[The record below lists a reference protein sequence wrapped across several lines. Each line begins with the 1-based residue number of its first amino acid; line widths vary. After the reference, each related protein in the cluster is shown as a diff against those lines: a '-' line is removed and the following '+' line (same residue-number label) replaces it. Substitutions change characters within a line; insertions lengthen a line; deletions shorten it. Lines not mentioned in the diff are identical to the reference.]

1 MKKRFIYTLGVLC
14 TCLCLTACGSSN
26 SYQSSNNGSG
36 IAINTSDAY
45 YDTGGSYGSYSSN
58 DSYADYS
65 YSFGASGK
73 CDGRETFPEF
83 LQTVEDY
90 VTEKDGYLDSVR
102 NNYYNYTNLQK
113 RYYLDSEK
121 RYKYEGYISFQ
132 ANLAE
137 EDVAEFIQMLED
149 FCKTNKLTVST
160 YTQSVMTYRQWDVI
174 DEYPEDYY
182 DNRWKYEN
190 SNIITESDLESR
202 LKYSTVSVSLSYYQ
216 PRAKIAGFFM
226 GLQESLDEIWNSFG
240 EIFQIAFV
248 IIIIGLAIIFV
259 VVLGFRMIIRT
270 RYGFIHRLKKAHPE
284 YFENKKIEIIHTS
297 SVKKNV
303 NPEDF
308 YETPDEPNGEK
319 PETVM
324 TEAEM
329 KAVTN
334 EFVEELNKTT

>member
-14 TCLCLTACGSSN
+14 TCLCLTACGE
-26 SYQSSNNGSG
+26 SYHSSNNGSG

-45 YDTGGSYGSYSSN
+45 YDTGGSYGSYESN

-65 YSFGASGK
+65 YSFGASGE
-73 CDGRETFPEF
+73 CDGRETFPAF
-83 LQTVEDY
+83 VQTIEDY
-90 VTEKDGYLDSVR
+90 VTEKDGYLDNVN

-113 RYYLDSEK
+113 RYYSDAEK

-132 ANLAE
+132 ANLAN

-149 FCKTNKLTVST
+149 FCKTNKLTVSN
-160 YTQSVMTYRQWDVI
+160 YTQSVVTYRQWTVV
-174 DEYPEDYY
+174 DEYPEDYD
-182 DNRWKYEN
+182 DNYWKYEDN
-190 SNIITESDLESR
+190 NIITESDLESR
-202 LKYSTVSVSLSYYQ
+202 LKYSTVSVSISYYQ

-226 GLQESLDEIWNSFG
+226 GLKESLDDIWSSFG
-240 EIFQIAFV
+240 YFIQMAFV
-248 IIIIGLAIIFV
+248 IIIIGLAIISV
-259 VVLGFRMIIRT
+259 VVLGFRMVIRT

-297 SVKKNV
+297 SVKKDINS
-303 NPEDF
+303 DDL
-308 YETPDEPNGEK
+308 YETPDKPIGEK

-329 KAVTN
+329 ESVVN
-334 EFVEELNKTT
+334 EVIEEINKTT